1 MSDSTRSADLT
12 GESLSG
18 TARLWAAVP
27 VAMATFFYTNILDY
41 CLPLYFSALE
51 LPPDTWSNL
60 VKWKLAGWIAGPAVA
75 GLLCRRYGE
84 RWVWSGSLLGK
95 VIVILGL
102 IYFPTPL
109 AIQLLSLWQ
118 GFTGALM
125 WIAGVSLIQMV
136 PARRKGLS
144 NGLVMVSVGVG
155 AVFGALVGRYII
167 YLKEL
172 NPFLSQGDLGGVCS
186 RLFNFTP
193 MTSIPQIEDFYII
206 FWMLMLTTTFSAT
219 VIVLFGQRP
228 GQFHQEQPANWGRA
242 FQDVGQLLRNPTFW
256 ALVIPLALLGGPVF
270 QASNQFLPYR
280 AEDLGLKQGSEDLGW
295 IWLKLLQTIM
305 WIPGGVAVGMLAGRR
320 APGLAAVAMLGAFSL
335 AAAGIGFSAV
345 TWQLFVSVAFFEFA
359 RQFMR
364 WSHAGYM
371 SEHMPD
377 SLRATAIGCT
387 ITFSGLGSTIYSW
400 VAPIIWNPQSDDFQS
415 WAPVVAAAVLGL
427 TGTVG
432 LFLYDRIWP
441 IRGGKVQD
449 VQEDAGGV

>member
-27 VAMATFFYTNILDY
+27 VAIVTFFYTNILE
-41 CLPLYFSALE
+41 C
-51 LPPDTWSNL
+51 
-60 VKWKLAGWIAGPAVA
+60 
-75 GLLCRRYGE
+75 
-84 RWVWSGSLLGK
+84 
-95 VIVILGL
+95 
-102 IYFPTPL
+102 
-109 AIQLLSLWQ
+109 
-118 GFTGALM
+118 
-125 WIAGVSLIQMV
+125 
-136 PARRKGLS
+136 
-144 NGLVMVSVGVG
+144 
-155 AVFGALVGRYII
+155 
-167 YLKEL
+167 
-172 NPFLSQGDLGGVCS
+172 
-186 RLFNFTP
+186 
-193 MTSIPQIEDFYII
+193 
-206 FWMLMLTTTFSAT
+206 
-219 VIVLFGQRP
+219 
-228 GQFHQEQPANWGRA
+228 RA
-242 FQDVGQLLRNPTFW
+242 FQDVGQLLRNSTFW

-345 TWQLFVSVAFFEFA
+345 AWQIFVSVAFFEFA

-377 SLRATAIGCT
+377 SLRATAIDCT

-400 VAPIIWNPQSDDFQS
+400 VAPIITCLLQSFKRIGTSPHPALRIRQ
-415 WAPVVAAAVLGL
+415 APADGDGEVGAVLAVHGQD
-427 TGTVG
+427 GAVG
-432 LFLYDRIWP
+432 EH
-441 IRGGKVQD
+441 GV
-449 VQEDAGGV
+449 GGVRAVPLIPQMAHLVAHVAPCRPVIVTDPGHHARKLIAVWKTGLQRCSPAVEHNSLRKMRGSCDE